1 MTKSRDSC
9 LRRHIGLGGEKK
21 PIRIL
26 AGGTIVSQT
35 ILINPFS
42 ISCHSFSSYYL
53 PGVLLSHP
61 LSQHPL
67 IPAWFRPVPLGIAV
81 WHIAM
86 SLTSRVFGLFSTA
99 TSNSTAPVEDS
110 STPTWAHPI
119 PTGGINDSYHTVR
132 NDHALL
138 EEEEPR
144 PPYLHVQLSLATSHH
159 CARADLIPN
168 YRRCWLVV
176 PEEHVA
182 TC

>member
-1 MTKSRDSC
+1 MPEATYRAW
-9 LRRHIGLGGEKK
+9 RRKEADQNFGWWNN
-21 PIRIL
+21 RL
-26 AGGTIVSQT
+26 ANNTNQ
-35 ILINPFS
+35 
-42 ISCHSFSSYYL
+42 SFLDL